1 MGKNVNVPH
10 FNRDTVEYTSRERE
24 LTVGVKW
31 ESKHCFPF
39 LKNVT
44 GESDLDNFQDL
55 VAAVDA
61 SCWLHKAI
69 SISVSRFGDDR
80 RCDFGRLFLRR
91 FPGFPVLYM
100 FIFFHPRVNQ
110 ICSSYLD
117 LHESKNI
124 RPLVVFDGLSL
135 PGNEK
140 EGEQRASWEIL
151 HRLTCQF
158 YFSSTILSLYY
169 FANSACLQTL
179 TANKSSFRQ
188 REKQTERAEQLQRNG
203 KLAEERKA
211 LAAAAEINHDLVCG
225 FIEVSFAKFLT

>member
-1 MGKNVNVPH
+1 MGIK
-10 FNRDTVEYTSRERE
+10 T
-24 LTVGVKW
+24 LL
-31 ESKHCFPF
+31 PF

-80 RCDFGRLFLRR
+80 RCDFGRINVCFSEGFLDSRCYIC
-91 FPGFPVLYM
+91 LY
-100 FIFFHPRVNQ
+100 FFHPRVKQ

-124 RPLVVFDGLSL
+124 WPLVVFDGLSL
-135 PGNEK
+135 PGKEK
-140 EGEQRASWEIL
+140 EREQWARWEIL
-151 HRLTCQF
+151 QRLTCQF
-158 YFSSTILSLYY
+158 YFSSTTLSLYY

-188 REKQTERAEQLQRNG
+188 REKQTERAEQLQRSG